1 MAMKQTQTKLF
12 DFADVGLDFSAGSKN
27 LFPDR
32 FKKMLS
38 LGYNQQTVSSVS
50 VVGDQVTL
58 TYGGAHGYVADRVL
72 KVDSGA
78 LASINGGEFWID
90 SVTTNTVTMTIDAAP
105 SLVPSGFITRIASL
119 GYELVYEVSNI
130 HVYKFKAVDDTD
142 LFLRL
147 CFQTATTGPAAISP
161 CVGRAYDNTTS
172 HIIDDKAYAKNANI
186 AALNASF
193 LTWMLQ
199 QTSTSTPNN
208 YTYTQGFSS
217 YGKAC
222 MVGSPYHIAI
232 LTNGGNGNTWG
243 RICGMFPG
251 QFINSS
257 DDVFATNTLILGVN
271 NNSDNSL
278 AASLVMCG
286 NKSLSFESARAET
299 TVLSR
304 EQASHSFYPDD
315 IEPYQ
320 VASGYMPPI
329 FDKATRQY
337 VGHTV
342 GGLYVM
348 RYGRIGMPTA
358 QSTQTPFLEEIID
371 SNCKAVIHHLTLST
385 STVASESGI
394 FATYLAFPVEELKI
408 D

>member
-38 LGYNQQTVSSVS
+38 LGYNEQTVSSVS

-72 KVDSGA
+72 KVNA
-78 LASINGGEFWID
+78 PELLSINSGEFVID
-90 SVTTNTVTMTIDAAP
+90 SVNENTVTMTIDGAP
-105 SLVPSGFITRIASL
+105 ALISGNFTTKVASF
-119 GYELVYEVSNI
+119 GYDLVYEQANI
-130 HVYKFKAVDDTD
+130 HVYKFKAIDDTD

-147 CFQTATTGPAAISP
+147 CFQTGTTGPAAISP
-161 CVGRAYDNTTS
+161 CVGRTFDNTSGQIT
-172 HIIDDKAYAKNANI
+172 DDKAYVQNTNI
-186 AALNASF
+186 TAVNASF

-208 YTYTQGFSS
+208 YTYNQGFSH

-222 MVGSPYHIAI
+222 VVGSPYHLAI
-232 LTNGGNGNTWG
+232 LTNGGGSNTWG

-251 QFINSS
+251 QFISS
-257 DDVFATNTLILGVN
+257 LNDVFATKTLILGVN
-271 NNSDNSL
+271 NNNGNSL
-278 AASLVMCG
+278 TASLVMCG

-299 TVLSR
+299 MVLSR
-304 EQASHSFYPDD
+304 EQASSSFYPDD

-329 FDKATRQY
+329 FDKATQQY

-348 RYGRIGMPTA
+348 RYGRTGMPTA
-358 QSTQTPFLEEIID
+358 QSTQTPFFEEIID
-371 SNCKAVIHHLTLST
+371 SNCKAVIHHLTSST
-385 STVASESGI
+385 SAVASGSGI
-394 FATYLAFPVEELKI
+394 YVAYLAFPVEELKI